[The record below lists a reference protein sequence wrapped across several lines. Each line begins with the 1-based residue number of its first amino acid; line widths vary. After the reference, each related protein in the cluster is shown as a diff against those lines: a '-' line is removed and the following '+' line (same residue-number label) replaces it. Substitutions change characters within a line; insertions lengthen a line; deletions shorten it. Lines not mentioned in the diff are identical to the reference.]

1 MYCTVILIQKT
12 HTHTL
17 SKLLPDVNAENATKH
32 TQTWNHNGTRQLIHI
47 STEWECRSLHKS
59 KGVSEYDFIWKPILF
74 CNVPKHIPI
83 FTLRCPSAAWEIVH
97 FEPLQSNICA
107 NLLENLRRYS
117 ISNQKLALR
126 ALRRFMNNIL
136 LNDYEQI
143 LICTGCSVT
152 WKSQVVCS
160 ITVFLN
166 ICTEL
171 PLNQIL
177 ERAARVKIVLCRS
190 ELPMCDVCAANK
202 VLFPFFVLNLSTLNF
217 VLMHCEVWRPWWKA
231 KKSQGF
237 YIVIASMH
245 HHDGMYSCGTSHI
258 YNNLHGVKVSLTVG
272 RKGSLDVC

>member
-1 MYCTVILIQKT
+1 MYCTVILIQNI

-32 TQTWNHNGTRQLIHI
+32 TQTWNHSGTRQFVHI

-74 CNVPKHIPI
+74 CNIPKHIPI

-97 FEPLQSNICA
+97 FQPLQSNIWA
-107 NLLENLRRYS
+107 NLREDLCRYS

-143 LICTGCSVT
+143 LICTGSSVT
-152 WKSQVVCS
+152 WKSQVVCF

-166 ICTEL
+166 ICPEL
-171 PLNQIL
+171 PLNQIVQW
-177 ERAARVKIVLCRS
+177 AACVKIILCRS
-190 ELPMCDVCAANK
+190 EMPMCDVCAAK
-202 VLFPFFVLNLSTLNF
+202 RSYFLFCFESEYTEFRLNALWSVEAEMEGQKKSGFLYYRIDASPWRN
-217 VLMHCEVWRPWWKA
+217 VLMW
-231 KKSQGF
+231 
-237 YIVIASMH
+237 
-245 HHDGMYSCGTSHI
+245 
-258 YNNLHGVKVSLTVG
+258 NVSYL
-272 RKGSLDVC
+272 